1 MIATRVRLSYFD
13 KILLTESAAHQV
25 SKCANYRFFE
35 ETGKL
40 VNISKANFTYA
51 LVDLSN
57 VKVAFFKK
65 GFDLNFV
72 KK

>member
-40 VNISKANFTYA
+40 VNISKVNFTYGFI
-51 LVDLSN
+51 LTYPKL
-57 VKVAFFKK
+57 KLFF
-65 GFDLNFV
+65 LNKNEVIFS
-72 KK
+72 